1 MISRR
6 HEPKIKFEED
16 NDMNWKS
23 KVAVVLGTFLVFTVD
38 SSRAAYAAPT
48 ADNCALL
55 TPAQIQKVLG
65 QPFGAPGESK
75 WPPAYGKQPWGTQC
89 QYDSQKG
96 PNTKV
101 TFIVYIEQTA
111 AEAKQTFD
119 KLSMWFPAK
128 SKPAVGDAAYM
139 DSSHAIHVLKG
150 KVRYYVSIDPVN
162 EKQVKDLATAVAA
175 GI

>member
-1 MISRR
+1 M
-6 HEPKIKFEED
+6 KC
-16 NDMNWKS
+16 KS
-23 KVAVVLGTFLVFTVD
+23 TVAVILGAILIFALGAT
-38 SSRAAYAAPT
+38 RAAFAAPP
-48 ADNCALL
+48 ADPCSLL

-101 TFIVYIEQTA
+101 TFIVYFEQTA

-128 SKPAVGDAAYM
+128 SKPAIGDSAYM
-139 DSSHAIHVLKG
+139 DNSHAIHVLKG
-150 KVRYYVSIDPVN
+150 KVRYYISIDPAN
-162 EKQVKDLATAVAA
+162 EKQAKDLATSIA
-175 GI
+175 GRI

>member
-1 MISRR
+1 
-6 HEPKIKFEED
+6 
-16 NDMNWKS
+16 MNWKF
-23 KVAVVLGTFLVFTVD
+23 KTAVILGTFLVFTVC

-65 QPFGAPGESK
+65 QPFGSPGESK

-89 QYDSQKG
+89 QYNSQKG
-96 PNTKV
+96 PDTKV
-101 TFIVYIEQTA
+101 TFIVYFEQTA

-128 SKPAVGDAAYM
+128 SKPAIGDSAYM
-139 DSSHAIHVLKG
+139 DNSHAIHVLKG
-150 KVRYYVSIDPVN
+150 KVRYYISIDPPD
-162 EKQVKDLATAVAA
+162 EKQAKDLAASIAA
-175 GI
+175 RI

>member
-1 MISRR
+1 
-6 HEPKIKFEED
+6 
-16 NDMNWKS
+16 MNWKS
-23 KVAVVLGTFLVFTVD
+23 KVAVILGAFFLCALGV
-38 SSRAAYAAPT
+38 SRTAYAAPT

-89 QYDSQKG
+89 QYASQKG

-101 TFIVYIEQTA
+101 TFIVYFEQTA

-128 SKPAVGDAAYM
+128 SKPTIGDSAYM
-139 DSSHAIHVLKG
+139 DNSHAIHVLKG
-150 KVRYYVSIDPVN
+150 KVRYYISIDPAN
-162 EKQVKDLATAVAA
+162 EKQAKDLAASIAA
-175 GI
+175 RI

>member
-1 MISRR
+1 
-6 HEPKIKFEED
+6 
-16 NDMNWKS
+16 MNWKL
-23 KVAVVLGTFLVFTVD
+23 KLLLIATALFLFAAG
-38 SSRAAYAAPT
+38 SARMAYAAPS
-48 ADNCALL
+48 ANGCSLL

-89 QYDSQKG
+89 QYASQKG

-101 TFIVYIEQTA
+101 IFIVYIEQTA

-128 SKPAVGDAAYM
+128 SKPAIGDAAYM
-139 DSSHAIHVLKG
+139 DNRNAIHVLKG
-150 KVRYYVSIDPVN
+150 KVRYYISIDPVN

-175 GI
+175 QI

>member
-1 MISRR
+1 
-6 HEPKIKFEED
+6 
-16 NDMNWKS
+16 MNWKS
-23 KVAVVLGTFLVFTVD
+23 KAGMTFGAIFVFALAA
-38 SSRAAYAAPT
+38 SRPVYAAPP

-96 PNTKV
+96 PNTKL
-101 TFIVYIEQTA
+101 TFIVYFEQTA

-119 KLSMWFPAK
+119 KLSMWFPPK
-128 SKPAVGDAAYM
+128 SKPAIGDSAYI
-139 DSSHAIHVLKG
+139 DGSHAIHVLKG
-150 KVRYYVSIDPVN
+150 KVRYYISIDPAN
-162 EKQVKDLATAVAA
+162 ERQAKDLAASVAA
-175 GI
+175 RI

>member
-23 KVAVVLGTFLVFTVD
+23 KVAAVLGTFLVFTVY

>member
-1 MISRR
+1 
-6 HEPKIKFEED
+6 
-16 NDMNWKS
+16 MNWKS
-23 KVAVVLGTFLVFTVD
+23 KVAVVLGTFLVFTICG
-38 SSRAAYAAPT
+38 SQASYAAPP

-96 PNTKV
+96 PETKV

-128 SKPAVGDAAYM
+128 SKPAIGDSAYM
-139 DSSHAIHVLKG
+139 DNSHAIHVLKG
-150 KVRYYVSIDPVN
+150 KVRYYISIDPAN
-162 EKQVKDLATAVAA
+162 EKQAKDLAASIAA
-175 GI
+175 RI

>member
-1 MISRR
+1 M
-6 HEPKIKFEED
+6 
-16 NDMNWKS
+16 
-23 KVAVVLGTFLVFTVD
+23 
-38 SSRAAYAAPT
+38 
-48 ADNCALL
+48 L
-55 TPAQIQKVLG
+55 TPAQIEKVLG

-111 AEAKQTFD
+111 AEAKQTFE

-128 SKPAVGDAAYM
+128 SKPAIGDSAYM

-150 KVRYYVSIDPVN
+150 KVRYYVSIDPAN
-162 EKQVKDLATAVAA
+162 EKQAKDLATSIA
-175 GI
+175 GRI